1 MKLAREHGLK
11 RRIMLVDD
19 DEAVLHSLQ
28 RLFGR
33 MPCTYGML
41 SYALEIEMFTV
52 PQAALE
58 RMRELEFDAFLSDYR
73 MPEMDGIEF
82 LGRARALQ
90 PNAVLMMFSGS
101 GDRATVERAF
111 VEVGIFRFIAKP
123 WDDLTLVS
131 ALAEALNYR
140 DLMLEKHPEKQQGN

>member
-1 MKLAREHGLK
+1 MK

-19 DEAVLHSLQ
+19 DEAVLQSLR

-41 SYALEIEMFTV
+41 RYALEIEMFTT
-52 PQAALE
+52 PKAALE
-58 RMRELEFDAFLSDYR
+58 RAHELQFDAFLSDYR

-82 LGRARALQ
+82 LGRARALR

-101 GDRATVERAF
+101 GDRDAFERAF

-140 DLMLEKHPEKQQGN
+140 DLMLEKSGAGSDRKRGD

>member
-1 MKLAREHGLK
+1 MK

-19 DEAVLHSLQ
+19 DEAVLQSLQ

-33 MPCTYGML
+33 MPCAYGML
-41 SYALEIEMFTV
+41 SYALEIEMFAM
-52 PQAALE
+52 PKAALE
-58 RMRELEFDAFLSDYR
+58 RTHELEFDAFLSDYR

-82 LGRARALQ
+82 LGRARALR

-101 GDRATVERAF
+101 GDRAAIERAF

-140 DLMLEKHPEKQQGN
+140 DMMLEKRLQRREGA